1 MNPPTEPSKSK
12 PAFVEITEEPVTFP
26 ISHCLPH
33 HAPSVVFVSVVVSAC
48 SILLQTEKIKK
59 LHGFLLLKVGEVEL
73 PGDLERV
80 TIENKGLNSVET
92 SDLDYFTNLK
102 YADLSENELEM
113 STLSSLPNLREL
125 RLNCNSITS
134 LGDCSGFKKLEVLDL
149 SYNNLAEQIRSV
161 IISLATIP
169 NLSNLD
175 LSGNAIQSLP
185 EEMVGRG
192 EKVWFCAHVRV

>member
-1 MNPPTEPSKSK
+1 M
-12 PAFVEITEEPVTFP
+12 
-26 ISHCLPH
+26 
-33 HAPSVVFVSVVVSAC
+33 
-48 SILLQTEKIKK
+48 
-59 LHGFLLLKVGEVEL
+59 KVGEVEL
-73 PGDLERV
+73 PGQLERV
-80 TIENKGLNSVET
+80 TIENKGLNSVEA

-102 YADLSENELEM
+102 YADLGENELEI
-113 STLSSLPNLREL
+113 SVLSGLANLREL

-149 SYNNLAEQIRSV
+149 SYNNLADQIQSA

-185 EEMVGRG
+185 EEMVTRTTYAY
-192 EKVWFCAHVRV
+192 FCVYVLA

>member
-1 MNPPTEPSKSK
+1 M
-12 PAFVEITEEPVTFP
+12 
-26 ISHCLPH
+26 C
-33 HAPSVVFVSVVVSAC
+33 
-48 SILLQTEKIKK
+48 
-59 LHGFLLLKVGEVEL
+59 LHGLQEDMPKVQHRASAAVHLDDGSRRGLTQASRCGGGRWPRDFRVPEIQQAHTCAGY
-73 PGDLERV
+73 GDDPAQYWPPAPAQFCARV
-80 TIENKGLNSVET
+80 QEDNQLGLNVDVE
-92 SDLDYFTNLK
+92 SGH
-102 YADLSENELEM
+102 LEHI
-113 STLSSLPNLREL
+113 SSALRENQVL
-125 RLNCNSITS
+125 TH
-134 LGDCSGFKKLEVLDL
+134 LDL